1 MADKTPAPSPA
12 PVTYIDRNYKDRI
25 IKVGRDILRFKNSR
39 VTVTDPVHI
48 KALDKLYGVTREG
61 E

>member
-1 MADKTPAPSPA
+1 MADKQTDPVT
-12 PVTYIDRNYKDRI
+12 PVTYRDLHYTTRT
-25 IKVGRDILRFKNSR
+25 IKVGRDELRFETSR

-48 KALDKLYGVTREG
+48 KALDKLYGVIREG